1 MLSQRRKEPQNVV
14 FLNQE
19 IQGNLFNSEKTF
31 CQQVSDKKSKRKKKR
46 NFFLSL
52 ILKILSFV
60 NGMGLTLVELE
71 TYFSLF
77 NFKKENYRMKLK
89 HET

>member
-1 MLSQRRKEPQNVV
+1 
-14 FLNQE
+14 
-19 IQGNLFNSEKTF
+19 
-31 CQQVSDKKSKRKKKR
+31 
-46 NFFLSL
+46 
-52 ILKILSFV
+52 
-60 NGMGLTLVELE
+60 MGLTLVELE